1 MDKATVRLELLKLL
15 IPQASR
21 VGITI
26 PENTIEICK
35 KFEDYVSSDSEEV
48 PASQA
53 SGKPGRP
60 AKGTDNKVPAFLDPA
75 QADKSISTG
84 QT

>member
-1 MDKATVRLELLKLL
+1 MDKAAVRLELLKLL

-21 VGITI
+21 VGLTTPEHTI
-26 PENTIEICK
+26 DICK
-35 KFEDYVSSDSEEV
+35 KFEDYVSSSSEEV
-48 PASQA
+48 PASRA

-60 AKGTDNKVPAFLDPA
+60 AKGTDAKVPAFLDPA

>member
-1 MDKATVRLELLKLL
+1 MDKATVRLELLKILL
-15 IPQASR
+15 PQSSR
-21 VGITI
+21 VGITT
-26 PENTIEICK
+26 PEHTIDICK
-35 KFEDYVSSDSEEV
+35 KFEDYVLLNSEEV

-60 AKGTDNKVPAFLDPA
+60 AKTTDNKVPAFLDPA

>member
-1 MDKATVRLELLKLL
+1 MDKATVRLELLKILL
-15 IPQASR
+15 PQSSR
-21 VGITI
+21 VGITT
-26 PENTIEICK
+26 PEHTIDICK
-35 KFEDYVSSDSEEV
+35 KFEDYVFLNSEEV

-53 SGKPGRP
+53 SEKPGRP
-60 AKGTDNKVPAFLDPA
+60 AKTTDNKVPAFLDPA